1 MNNSRTLRVRVNTA
15 ANWTSENPT
24 LESGMIGLESDTGK
38 MKRGDGSSTWT
49 ALSYL
54 YAQSTHTH
62 AIGDISGGAVA
73 TVAQVLQITDTFG
86 IFT

>member
-24 LESGMIGLESDTGK
+24 LESGMIGLESDTSK

-49 ALSYL
+49 ALPYI
-54 YAQSTHTH
+54 YAQATHTH
-62 AIGDISGGAVA
+62 VAGDITGLTFTTRAAVLE
-73 TVAQVLQITDTFG
+73 LQDTFG
-86 IFT
+86 IFN